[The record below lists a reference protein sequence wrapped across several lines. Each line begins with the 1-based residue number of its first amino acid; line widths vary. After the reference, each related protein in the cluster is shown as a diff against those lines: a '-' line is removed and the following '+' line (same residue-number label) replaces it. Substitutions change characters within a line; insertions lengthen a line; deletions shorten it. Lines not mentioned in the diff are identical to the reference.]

1 MLTSPSPQ
9 EQAPK
14 QPLMAQEQGMAPPAP
29 SSPPAAGGGQVSPEG
44 GQMQEDETAENLK
57 RLDAH
62 IESLPPELRTQF
74 QDGFRKY
81 DDLPELLGMLMP
93 DAYEY
98 FKILQQAVRQPQPQ
112 QTPNSPEA
120 SAPATPPGEPA
131 QAPLLGS
138 ANTPAKDTSALSGL
152 AG

>member
-1 MLTSPSPQ
+1 
-9 EQAPK
+9 
-14 QPLMAQEQGMAPPAP
+14 MAQEQGMAPPAP
-29 SSPPAAGGGQVSPEG
+29 SSPPAPEG
-44 GQMQEDETAENLK
+44 GQMQEDDTVENLK

-62 IESLPPELRTQF
+62 IESLPPELQTQF